1 MSKIAHEAHQENL
14 LLGQCAGRAG
24 FKKPTGHMKITSP
37 QSHEENLLL
46 PCRMGKVPVRLR
58 EVVYTL
64 SPFETTVLNGLW
76 KDLPQKAHRKISE
89 VSCIDWLWLLGQGS
103 GV

>member
-1 MSKIAHEAHQENL
+1 
-14 LLGQCAGRAG
+14 
-24 FKKPTGHMKITSP
+24 
-37 QSHEENLLL
+37 
-46 PCRMGKVPVRLR
+46 MGKVPVRLR

-89 VSCIDWLWLLGQGS
+89 VSCMARLWLLGQGWRL
-103 GV
+103 

>member
-1 MSKIAHEAHQENL
+1 
-14 LLGQCAGRAG
+14 
-24 FKKPTGHMKITSP
+24 
-37 QSHEENLLL
+37 
-46 PCRMGKVPVRLR
+46 MGKVPVRLR

-89 VSCIDWLWLLGQGS
+89 VSCMARLWLLGQGF
-103 GV
+103 GVGTLRHGHTKCCTGGCLT

>member
-1 MSKIAHEAHQENL
+1 
-14 LLGQCAGRAG
+14 
-24 FKKPTGHMKITSP
+24 
-37 QSHEENLLL
+37 
-46 PCRMGKVPVRLR
+46 MGKVPVRLR

-89 VSCIDWLWLLGQGS
+89 NWFDV
-103 GV
+103 GVFFVLPTYLTFRYANNFKEDEKNHHR

>member
-1 MSKIAHEAHQENL
+1 M
-14 LLGQCAGRAG
+14 
-24 FKKPTGHMKITSP
+24 
-37 QSHEENLLL
+37 
-46 PCRMGKVPVRLR
+46 PVRLR

-89 VSCIDWLWLLGQGS
+89 VSCMARLWLLGQGWGCDS
-103 GV
+103 EGWPHKMVHRRFPEFESCQH